1 MIRHLCAASLL
12 LPIVACSGDLS
23 GPRSE
28 AGLVLEASLSS
39 PSIEEEAAD
48 TLTVTL
54 TNTNPVPITLHFGS
68 GCQIV
73 PYVTNMIGDI
83 LVPKGGS
90 PVCLTVL
97 SSRTLEPHE
106 VQTATFVWSGS
117 TDFSPAVLPR
127 VLPNGVYHVFA
138 ELDAYEVQLRTDHLA
153 VQLK

>member
-12 LPIVACSGDLS
+12 LPVIACSGDLS

-39 PSIEEEAAD
+39 PSIDGGKAD

-54 TNTNPVPITLHFGS
+54 TNTNPVPITLHFSS

-73 PYVTNMIGDI
+73 PYVTNLIGDI
-83 LVPKGGS
+83 LVPKEGS
-90 PVCLTVL
+90 PVCLAVL
-97 SSRTLEPHE
+97 SNRTLEPHE

-117 TDFSPAVLPR
+117 TDFSPAILPR
-127 VLPNGVYHVFA
+127 AFPNGVYHVFA
-138 ELDAYEVQLRTDHLA
+138 TLDAYEVQLRTEDLA
-153 VQLK
+153 VRLK